1 MALTEVRFVAH
12 CGLKSDFV
20 RGPKS
25 ADFVAKLG
33 WLRWRPTV
41 SFGAADLDRPAVT
54 LSTQLQRYAMHRTSV
69 GGGRA
74 TSAASRRRF

>member
-1 MALTEVRFVAH
+1 MSGSGHSRRSDRVPMTS
-12 CGLKSDFV
+12 GLPPIF
-20 RGPKS
+20 
-25 ADFVAKLG
+25 LG

-41 SFGAADLDRPAVT
+41 SFGVADLDRPAVT

-74 TSAASRRRF
+74 ASAASRRRF